1 MRIPAWAGAMLAAA
15 FVLGAGGG
23 PEADAPPLKVLLV
36 TGGAAHDYETQKKL
50 LTEAVSARANVEW
63 TIVHE
68 GGKATKHMVE
78 LYRKPDWAKGFD
90 VVVHNECFAAVD
102 DKEFVEGI
110 AKAHADGVPA
120 VVIHGSLH
128 SYRSADKVTDAWR
141 KVLGVT
147 SVRHEKGGVA
157 LEVKVRKPDH
167 PIVKGLP
174 ETWTVAKGE
183 LYVIEKE
190 WPDCVPLAT
199 CYGVGTKKDQT
210 TVWTNTCGTARVFGT
225 SLGHANGTFE
235 MPVYQDLVTRGLL
248 WACDKLGDDGKP
260 KPGYGPKGK

>member
-1 MRIPAWAGAMLAAA
+1 MNRLMCV
-15 FVLGAGGG
+15 VLGATATLFAG
-23 PEADAPPLKVLLV
+23 PAAAPAAPAPLKALLV

-63 TIVHE
+63 TIIHQ
-68 GGKATKHMVE
+68 GGKAGNAMID
-78 LYRKPDWAKGFD
+78 LYKSPDWAKGFD

-102 DKEFVEGI
+102 DKAFVEGI
-110 AKAHADGVPA
+110 AKAHQDGVPA

-141 KVLGVT
+141 QVLGVT
-147 SVRHEKGGVA
+147 SVRHEKGGVS
-157 LEVKVRKPDH
+157 LEVKVKKADH
-167 PIVKGLP
+167 PILKGLP

-190 WPDCVPLAT
+190 GPDCVPLAT

-210 TVWTNTCGTARVFGT
+210 SIWTNACGKARVFGT

-235 MPVYQDLVTRGLL
+235 MPVYQDLMARGIL
-248 WACDKLGDDGKP
+248 WACDKLGEDGKP
-260 KPGYGPKGK
+260 KPGYGPRGN